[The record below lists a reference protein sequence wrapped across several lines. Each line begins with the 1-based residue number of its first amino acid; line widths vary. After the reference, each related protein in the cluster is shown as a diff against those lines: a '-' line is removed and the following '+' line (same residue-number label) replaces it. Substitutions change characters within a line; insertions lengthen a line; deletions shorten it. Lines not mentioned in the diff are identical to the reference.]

1 MVDIEVIEAQRL
13 ERQAALDEQK
23 TQAERN
29 KAGQFATPT
38 RLARDVVSAGL
49 AELNGAAVS
58 FLDPAIGTGSF
69 FSALLA
75 VNKDHA
81 IDVAVGF
88 DIDDH
93 YADPAR
99 ELWSEHELE
108 LRTADFTVLVPTSR
122 FNLIVC
128 NPPYVRHHHLPKTVK
143 TRLVQA
149 SSEIAGT
156 RVSGL
161 CGLYGHFLL
170 LSKPWMDEGGIGV
183 WLIPSEFM
191 DVNYGKAIKR
201 FLLNEVTL
209 LRIHRA
215 DPASL
220 EFDDALVSSAIVI
233 FANRA
238 PPPGHRV
245 RFTYG
250 GSLAQPATES
260 LYTVLGLTRAPK
272 WTRFPLEAEPIEDE
286 GEARPLTL
294 GDVFVVRRGI
304 ATGNNKFFIVTQE
317 RAAELGLPEQHLTPI
332 LPSPRNLK
340 TNEVASRDDG
350 VPDLDSVLMLIDCS
364 RSQQEVQER
373 HPRLWSYLEAGVGA
387 VSERYLCSKRK
398 PWYCQEQRE
407 PSPLMCT
414 YMGRGD
420 PAKRNPFRF
429 IRNRSRAIGANVYLM
444 LYPKVPA
451 AADDAFVDRIWEHL
465 NALDPR
471 KLLREG
477 RVYGG
482 GLHKLEPAELSAVPI
497 PVELLPAELAV
508 RVEHAVSERRQVG
521 LPFA

>member
-1 MVDIEVIEAQRL
+1 MVDIEAIETQRL
-13 ERQAALDEQK
+13 ELQVELDEQK

-38 RLARDVVSAGL
+38 RLAREVVSAGL
-49 AELNGAAVS
+49 SELNGAAVS

-75 VNKDHA
+75 VNEDHA

-88 DIDDH
+88 DIDNH
-93 YADPAR
+93 YAGPAR
-99 ELWSEHELE
+99 DLWSEHELD
-108 LRTADFTVLVPTSR
+108 LRTADFTDLIPTSS

-128 NPPYVRHHHLPKTVK
+128 NPPYVRHHHLTKK
-143 TRLVQA
+143 LKKRLVQT

-156 RVSGL
+156 KVSGL

-170 LSKPWMDEGGIGV
+170 LSKRWMAEGGIGV

-215 DPASL
+215 DPAAL
-220 EFDDALVSSAIVI
+220 EFEDALVSSAIVI
-233 FANRA
+233 FANKE
-238 PPPGHRV
+238 PPRGHSV

-250 GSLAQPATES
+250 GSLAQPAKES
-260 LYTVLGLTRAPK
+260 LYSVPGLTRAPK
-272 WTRFPLEAEPIEDE
+272 WTRFPLEAEPVEGE

-294 GDVFVVRRGI
+294 GDVFIVRRGI

-332 LPSPRNLK
+332 LPSPRKLK
-340 TNEVASRDDG
+340 KNEVASGGDG
-350 VPDLDSVLMLIDCS
+350 VPDLDPVFMLIDCS
-364 RSQQEVQER
+364 RPQQEVQELY
-373 HPRLWSYLEAGVGA
+373 PRLWSYLEAGVGA

-398 PWYCQEQRE
+398 PWYSQEQRE
-407 PSPLMCT
+407 PAPLMCT

-471 KLLREG
+471 QLLRQG

-497 PVELLPAELAV
+497 PKELLPAEMAV
-508 RVEHAVSERRQVG
+508 RVEHAVSGRRQVE
-521 LPFA
+521 LPFS